1 MANTALEENTLQ
13 ADPSQAGDPAQKPLD
28 QEAMNTRVLENI
40 PVTISVEVGRAVIKI
55 SDLLRLTQG
64 SVVELDRIAGEPLDL
79 LLNNVVVA
87 QGEVVLVNDRY
98 GIRLTRVVSAAQ
110 RIKNL

>member
-1 MANTALEENTLQ
+1 MVNTTLEENTLQ
-13 ADPSQAGDPAQKPLD
+13 ADLAQADDLAQKPFD

-79 LLNNVVVA
+79 LINNVVVA

>member
-1 MANTALEENTLQ
+1 MANTTLEEDT
-13 ADPSQAGDPAQKPLD
+13 SQAGLTQAGDLAQEPLD

-64 SVVELDRIAGEPLDL
+64 SVVELDRIAGEALDL
-79 LLNNVVVA
+79 LINNVVVA

>member
-1 MANTALEENTLQ
+1 MANTTLEEDT
-13 ADPSQAGDPAQKPLD
+13 SQAGLTQAGDLAQKPLD

-64 SVVELDRIAGEPLDL
+64 SVVELDRIAGEALDL
-79 LLNNVVVA
+79 LINNVVVA